1 MISELHGRV
10 VFRNPRTVETHEN
23 QTFIVDYG
31 NDHKFIISGF
41 SLEPLPALPSDE
53 VIFPFKTN

>member
-1 MISELHGRV
+1 M
-10 VFRNPRTVETHEN
+10 VFRNPRTVATHEN

-41 SLEPLPALPSDE
+41 ALEPT
-53 VIFPFKTN
+53 TNFACSAQRRGYFSV